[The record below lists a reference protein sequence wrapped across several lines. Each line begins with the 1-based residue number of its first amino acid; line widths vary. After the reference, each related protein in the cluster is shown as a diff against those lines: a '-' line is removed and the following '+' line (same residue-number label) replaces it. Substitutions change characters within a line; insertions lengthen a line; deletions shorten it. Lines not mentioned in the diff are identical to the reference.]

1 MKTVLKFIRPYKW
14 LFILGLIL
22 MLVELAV
29 ELIQPI
35 FISEIID
42 NGILKNDLNHVYLYL
57 VIMLVTG
64 LVALLSGIWNSF
76 VAGHVSQAF
85 AYDLRTEQF
94 KKIQSFSLATLERFK
109 TSSLIT
115 RLTSDVTNCDQA
127 VYMSIRIM
135 LRAPLMIIGSI
146 ILSFTVEPKLAIYLV
161 IGSPI
166 IFIIIF
172 VIARKGS
179 KLFTKIQRKF
189 DEMNR
194 FFQQNLEAV
203 RLIKASQTSKQE
215 INQFN
220 EKIKDIRNNY
230 TYALRLMEIIN
241 PSLLLIINGSILAVV
256 WFGSDMVDH
265 STLEVGKL
273 VAILNYG
280 MRMQGGFGMLAF
292 LIMTLSRMKASSE
305 RIEEVLIT
313 PSDEKVFNNEIEHSS
328 NYAYPIQFKD
338 VSFTYPNSHKPV
350 LEHISFE
357 VKPRET
363 FAIMGSTGSGKS
375 TLLSLIPKMY
385 KATSGEILLNNK
397 NVNDWE
403 IESLR
408 DAIGYVPQKALLF
421 SGTIYENLQ
430 FGDPS
435 AESEMLEL
443 SSEKAQIHQSIE
455 RFDNQYDTMI
465 GQQGVTLS
473 GGQKQRLSIARALV
487 RKPGLLI
494 LDDSTSALDIKT
506 ESALWDALED
516 EETTKLIVTQKI
528 STAQTADRIMLLVD
542 GRIEAIGTHE
552 SLLETSPLYKEIAS
566 SQESAVS
573 SS

>member
-1 MKTVLKFIRPYKW
+1 MRTVLKFLRPYRG

-42 NGILKNDLNHVYLYL
+42 NGILKNDLNHVYLFL
-57 VIMLVTG
+57 FIMLATG
-64 LVALLSGIWNSF
+64 LVALASGIWNSF

-85 AYDLRTEQF
+85 AYDLRTTQF
-94 KKIQSFSLATLERFK
+94 KKIQTFSLDTLQKFK

-115 RLTSDVTNCDQA
+115 RLTSDVNNCDQA

-146 ILSFTVEPKLAIYLV
+146 IMSFVVEPRLAVYLV
-161 IGSPI
+161 IGTPI
-166 IFIIIF
+166 IFVIIF
-172 VIARKGS
+172 VIARIGA
-179 KLFTKIQRKF
+179 KLFGKIQRKF

-203 RLIKASQTSKQE
+203 RLIKASQTSEQE
-215 INQFN
+215 INQFKN
-220 EKIKDIRNNY
+220 KIKDIRHNY
-230 TYALRLMEIIN
+230 TYALRLMEFIN
-241 PSLLLIINGSILAVV
+241 PSLLFIINGSILAVI
-256 WFGSDMVDH
+256 WFGSDMVNQ

-305 RIEEVLIT
+305 RIEEVLT
-313 PSDEKVFNNEIEHSS
+313 TNSDEEVIDKEPTPKS
-328 NYAYPIQFKD
+328 NQAYGVEFKN
-338 VSFTYPNSHKPV
+338 VSFTYPNATKTV
-350 LEHISFE
+350 LKNISFKVQPKE
-357 VKPRET
+357 K

-385 KATSGEILLNNK
+385 QTKDGEILINNK
-397 NVNDWE
+397 NVDDWK
-403 IESLR
+403 IEELR
-408 DAIGYVPQKALLF
+408 DAIGYVPQTALLF
-421 SGTIYENLQ
+421 SGTIIENLK
-430 FGDPS
+430 FGDPV
-435 AESEMLEL
+435 ADNEMLEM
-443 SSEKAQIHQSIE
+443 SSEKAQIHHSIKG
-455 RFDNQYDTMI
+455 FDHEYQTLI

-487 RKPGLLI
+487 RKPGILI

-506 ESALWDALED
+506 ESALWDALEHED
-516 EETTKLIVTQKI
+516 TTKLIVTQKI
-528 STAQTADRIMLLVD
+528 TTAKTADRIMLLVD
-542 GRIEAIGTHE
+542 GEIEAIGTHE
-552 SLLETSPLYKEIAS
+552 SLLKESKLYQEIAN
-566 SQESAVS
+566 SQESAVIA
-573 SS
+573 

>member
-1 MKTVLKFIRPYKW
+1 MRTVLKFLRPYRG

-42 NGILKNDLNHVYLYL
+42 NGILKNDLNHVYLFL
-57 VIMLVTG
+57 FIMLATG
-64 LVALLSGIWNSF
+64 LVALASGIWNSF

-85 AYDLRTEQF
+85 AYDLRTTQF
-94 KKIQSFSLATLERFK
+94 KKIQTFSLDTLQKFK

-115 RLTSDVTNCDQA
+115 RLTSDVKNCDQA

-146 ILSFTVEPKLAIYLV
+146 IMSFVVEPRLAVYLV
-161 IGSPI
+161 IGTPI
-166 IFIIIF
+166 IFVIIF
-172 VIARKGS
+172 VIARIGA
-179 KLFTKIQRKF
+179 KLFGKIQRKF

-203 RLIKASQTSKQE
+203 RLIKASQTSEQE
-215 INQFN
+215 INQFKN
-220 EKIKDIRNNY
+220 KIKDIRHNY
-230 TYALRLMEIIN
+230 TYALRLMEFIN
-241 PSLLLIINGSILAVV
+241 PSLLFIINGSILAVI
-256 WFGSDMVDH
+256 WFGSDMVNQ

-292 LIMTLSRMKASSE
+292 LIMTLSRMKASCE
-305 RIEEVLIT
+305 RIEEVLT
-313 PSDEKVFNNEIEHSS
+313 TNSDEEVIDKEPTPKPNQ
-328 NYAYPIQFKD
+328 AYGVEFKN
-338 VSFTYPNSHKPV
+338 VSFTYPNATKTV
-350 LEHISFE
+350 LKNISFKVQPKE
-357 VKPRET
+357 K

-385 KATSGEILLNNK
+385 QTKDGEILINNK
-397 NVNDWE
+397 NVDDWK
-403 IESLR
+403 IEELR
-408 DAIGYVPQKALLF
+408 DAIGYVPQTALLF
-421 SGTIYENLQ
+421 SGTIIENLK
-430 FGDPS
+430 FGDPV
-435 AESEMLEL
+435 ADNEMLEM
-443 SSEKAQIHQSIE
+443 SSEKAQIHHSIKG
-455 RFDNQYDTMI
+455 FDHEYQTLI

-487 RKPGLLI
+487 RKPGILI

-506 ESALWDALED
+506 ESALWDALEHED
-516 EETTKLIVTQKI
+516 TTKLIVTQKI
-528 STAQTADRIMLLVD
+528 TTAKTADRIMLLVD
-542 GRIEAIGTHE
+542 GEIEAIGTHE
-552 SLLETSPLYKEIAS
+552 SLLKESKLYQEIAN
-566 SQESAVS
+566 SQESAVIA
-573 SS
+573 

>member
-1 MKTVLKFIRPYKW
+1 MRTVLKFLRPYRG

-42 NGILKNDLNHVYLYL
+42 NGILKNDLNHVYLFL
-57 VIMLVTG
+57 FIMLATG
-64 LVALLSGIWNSF
+64 LVALASGIWNSF

-85 AYDLRTEQF
+85 AYDLRTTQF
-94 KKIQSFSLATLERFK
+94 KKIQTFSLDTLQKFK

-115 RLTSDVTNCDQA
+115 RLTSDVNNCDQA

-146 ILSFTVEPKLAIYLV
+146 IMSFVVEPRLAVYLV
-161 IGSPI
+161 IGTPI
-166 IFIIIF
+166 IFVIIF
-172 VIARKGS
+172 VIARIGA
-179 KLFTKIQRKF
+179 KLFGKIQRKF

-203 RLIKASQTSKQE
+203 RLIKASQTSEQE
-215 INQFN
+215 INQFKN
-220 EKIKDIRNNY
+220 KIKDIRHNY
-230 TYALRLMEIIN
+230 TYALRLMEFIN
-241 PSLLLIINGSILAVV
+241 PSLLFIINGSILAVI
-256 WFGSDMVDH
+256 WFGSDMVNQ

-305 RIEEVLIT
+305 RIEEVLT
-313 PSDEKVFNNEIEHSS
+313 THSDEEVIDKEPTPKPNQ
-328 NYAYPIQFKD
+328 AYGVEFKN
-338 VSFTYPNSHKPV
+338 VSFTYPNATKTV
-350 LEHISFE
+350 LKNISFKVQPKE
-357 VKPRET
+357 K
-363 FAIMGSTGSGKS
+363 FAIMGTTGSGKS

-385 KATSGEILLNNK
+385 QTKDGEILINNK
-397 NVNDWE
+397 NVDDWK
-403 IESLR
+403 IEELR
-408 DAIGYVPQKALLF
+408 DAIGYVPQTALLF
-421 SGTIYENLQ
+421 SGTIIENLK
-430 FGDPS
+430 FGDPV
-435 AESEMLEL
+435 ADNEMLEM
-443 SSEKAQIHQSIE
+443 SSEKAQIHHSIKG
-455 RFDNQYDTMI
+455 FDHEYQTLI

-487 RKPGLLI
+487 RKPGILI

-506 ESALWDALED
+506 ESALWDALEHED
-516 EETTKLIVTQKI
+516 TTKLIVTQKI
-528 STAQTADRIMLLVD
+528 TTAKTADRIMLLVD
-542 GRIEAIGTHE
+542 GEIEAIGTHE
-552 SLLETSPLYKEIAS
+552 SLLKESKLYQEIAN
-566 SQESAVS
+566 SQESAVIA
-573 SS
+573 

>member
-1 MKTVLKFIRPYKW
+1 MKTVLKFIKPYKW
-14 LFILGLIL
+14 LFALGLIL

-29 ELIQPI
+29 ELVQPI

-42 NGILKNDLNHVYLYL
+42 NGILKDDLNHVYLYL
-57 VIMLVTG
+57 AIMLVTG
-64 LVALLSGIWNSF
+64 LAALVSGVWNSF

-85 AYDLRTEQF
+85 AYDLRTAQF
-94 KKIQSFSLATLERFK
+94 SKIQTFSLATLEKFK

-115 RLTSDVTNCDQA
+115 RLTSDVNNCDQA

-146 ILSFTVEPKLAIYLV
+146 IMSFVVEPRLAIYLV
-161 IGSPI
+161 IGTPI

-172 VIARKGS
+172 IIARTGS

-203 RLIKASQTSKQE
+203 RLIKASQTSEQE
-215 INQFN
+215 TSQFK
-220 EKIKDIRNNY
+220 EKIKDIRHNY
-230 TYALRLMEIIN
+230 TYALRLMELIN
-241 PSLLLIINGSILAVV
+241 PSLLLIINGSILAVI
-256 WFGSDMVDH
+256 WFGSDMVNQ
-265 STLEVGKL
+265 STLDIGKL

-292 LIMTLSRMKASSE
+292 LIMTLSRMKASSD

-313 PSDEKVFNNEIEHSS
+313 ESDERVINDEVNHSS
-328 NYAYPIQFKD
+328 NYAYSISFKD
-338 VSFTYPNSHKPV
+338 VSFTYPNAHNPV
-350 LEHISFE
+350 LENISFD
-357 VKPRET
+357 VKPKET
-363 FAIMGSTGSGKS
+363 FAIMGATGSGKS

-397 NVNDWE
+397 NVNDWD
-403 IESLR
+403 IEALR

-435 AESEMLEL
+435 AEIEELEM

-455 RFDNQYDTMI
+455 RFDNQYDTLI

-516 EETTKLIVTQKI
+516 EDTTKLIVTQKI
-528 STAQTADRIMLLVD
+528 STAKTADRIMLLVD
-542 GRIEAIGTHE
+542 GRIEAIDTHE
-552 SLLETSPLYKEIAS
+552 SLLATSRLYKEIAN

>member
-14 LFILGLIL
+14 LFIIGLIL

-146 ILSFTVEPKLAIYLV
+146 ILSFAVEPKLAIYLV

-189 DEMNR
+189 DEM
-194 FFQQNLEAV
+194 
-203 RLIKASQTSKQE
+203 
-215 INQFN
+215 
-220 EKIKDIRNNY
+220 KI
-230 TYALRLMEIIN
+230 
-241 PSLLLIINGSILAVV
+241 G
-256 WFGSDMVDH
+256 
-265 STLEVGKL
+265 
-273 VAILNYG
+273 
-280 MRMQGGFGMLAF
+280 
-292 LIMTLSRMKASSE
+292 
-305 RIEEVLIT
+305 
-313 PSDEKVFNNEIEHSS
+313 
-328 NYAYPIQFKD
+328 
-338 VSFTYPNSHKPV
+338 
-350 LEHISFE
+350 
-357 VKPRET
+357 
-363 FAIMGSTGSGKS
+363 
-375 TLLSLIPKMY
+375 
-385 KATSGEILLNNK
+385 
-397 NVNDWE
+397 
-403 IESLR
+403 
-408 DAIGYVPQKALLF
+408 
-421 SGTIYENLQ
+421 
-430 FGDPS
+430 
-435 AESEMLEL
+435 
-443 SSEKAQIHQSIE
+443 
-455 RFDNQYDTMI
+455 
-465 GQQGVTLS
+465 
-473 GGQKQRLSIARALV
+473 RAHV
-487 RKPGLLI
+487 
-494 LDDSTSALDIKT
+494 
-506 ESALWDALED
+506 
-516 EETTKLIVTQKI
+516 
-528 STAQTADRIMLLVD
+528 
-542 GRIEAIGTHE
+542 
-552 SLLETSPLYKEIAS
+552 
-566 SQESAVS
+566 
-573 SS
+573 

>member
-1 MKTVLKFIRPYKW
+1 MKTVLKFIKPYKW

-29 ELIQPI
+29 ELVQPI

-57 VIMLVTG
+57 IIMLLTG
-64 LVALLSGIWNSF
+64 LIALASGVWNSF

-85 AYDLRTEQF
+85 AYDLRTAQF
-94 KKIQSFSLATLERFK
+94 SKIQTFSLATLEKFK

-115 RLTSDVTNCDQA
+115 RLTSDVNNCDQA

-146 ILSFTVEPKLAIYLV
+146 IMSFIVEPKLAIYLV
-161 IGSPI
+161 VGTP
-166 IFIIIF
+166 IIF
-172 VIARKGS
+172 VIIYLIARTGS

-215 INQFN
+215 TAQFK
-220 EKIKDIRNNY
+220 EKIKDIRHNY
-230 TYALRLMEIIN
+230 TYALRLMELIN
-241 PSLLLIINGSILAVV
+241 PSLLLIINGSILAVI
-256 WFGSDMVDH
+256 WFGSDMVNS

-292 LIMTLSRMKASSE
+292 LIMTLSRMKASSD

-313 PSDEKVFNNEIEHSS
+313 KSDEKVVNNVTNRAP
-328 NYAYPIQFKD
+328 NYAYGLSFKN
-338 VSFTYPNSHKPV
+338 VSFTYPNGKKPV
-350 LEHISFE
+350 LEDINFE
-357 VKPRET
+357 VKPKET

-385 KATSGEILLNNK
+385 QTTTGEILLNNK

-403 IESLR
+403 IEALR

-430 FGDPS
+430 FGDPT
-435 AESEMLEL
+435 AEDEMLEV
-443 SSEKAQIHQSIE
+443 SSEKAQIHHSIKD
-455 RFDNQYDTMI
+455 FDNQYETLI

-506 ESALWDALED
+506 ESALWDALE
-516 EETTKLIVTQKI
+516 EEDTTKLIVTQKI
-528 STAQTADRIMLLVD
+528 STAKTAHRIMLLVD
-542 GRIEAIGTHE
+542 GHIEAIGTHE
-552 SLLETSPLYKEIAS
+552 SLLETSKLYKEIAN

>member
-1 MKTVLKFIRPYKW
+1 
-14 LFILGLIL
+14 
-22 MLVELAV
+22 
-29 ELIQPI
+29 
-35 FISEIID
+35 
-42 NGILKNDLNHVYLYL
+42 
-57 VIMLVTG
+57 
-64 LVALLSGIWNSF
+64 
-76 VAGHVSQAF
+76 
-85 AYDLRTEQF
+85 
-94 KKIQSFSLATLERFK
+94 
-109 TSSLIT
+109 
-115 RLTSDVTNCDQA
+115 
-127 VYMSIRIM
+127 
-135 LRAPLMIIGSI
+135 
-146 ILSFTVEPKLAIYLV
+146 
-161 IGSPI
+161 
-166 IFIIIF
+166 IIIF

-215 INQFN
+215 TNQFK
-220 EKIKDIRNNY
+220 EKIQDIRHNY
-230 TYALRLMEIIN
+230 TYALRLMELIN
-241 PSLLLIINGSILAVV
+241 PSLLLIINGSILAVI
-256 WFGSDMVDH
+256 WFGSDMVNQ

-313 PSDEKVFNNEIEHSS
+313 QSDEQVISKTFNRTS
-328 NYAYPIQFKD
+328 NYAYGITFKD
-338 VSFTYPNSHKPV
+338 VSFTYPNGNKPV
-350 LEHISFE
+350 LENITFD
-357 VKPRET
+357 VKPKET
-363 FAIMGSTGSGKS
+363 FAIMGATGSGKS

-385 KATSGEILLNNK
+385 RATSGEILLNHK
-397 NVNDWE
+397 NVNEWE

-435 AESEMLEL
+435 AEVEALEM
-443 SSEKAQIHQSIE
+443 SSEKAQIHHSIE
-455 RFDNQYDTMI
+455 HFDNQYDTLI

-516 EETTKLIVTQKI
+516 EDTTKLIVTQKI
-528 STAQTADRIMLLVD
+528 STAKTADRIMLLVN

-552 SLLETSPLYKEIAS
+552 SLLETSDLYKEIS
-566 SQESAVS
+566 NSQESAVS

>member
-1 MKTVLKFIRPYKW
+1 
-14 LFILGLIL
+14 
-22 MLVELAV
+22 
-29 ELIQPI
+29 
-35 FISEIID
+35 
-42 NGILKNDLNHVYLYL
+42 
-57 VIMLVTG
+57 
-64 LVALLSGIWNSF
+64 
-76 VAGHVSQAF
+76 
-85 AYDLRTEQF
+85 
-94 KKIQSFSLATLERFK
+94 
-109 TSSLIT
+109 
-115 RLTSDVTNCDQA
+115 
-127 VYMSIRIM
+127 M

-146 ILSFTVEPKLAIYLV
+146 IMSFVVEPRLAIYLV
-161 IGSPI
+161 IGTPI

-172 VIARKGS
+172 IIARTGS

-203 RLIKASQTSKQE
+203 RLIKASQTSEQE
-215 INQFN
+215 TSQFK
-220 EKIKDIRNNY
+220 EKIKDIRHNY
-230 TYALRLMEIIN
+230 TYALRLMELIN
-241 PSLLLIINGSILAVV
+241 PSLLLIINGSILAVI
-256 WFGSDMVDH
+256 WFGSDMVNQ
-265 STLEVGKL
+265 STLEIGKL

-292 LIMTLSRMKASSE
+292 LIMTLSRMKASSD

-313 PSDEKVFNNEIEHSS
+313 ESDERVINDEVNHSS
-328 NYAYPIQFKD
+328 NYAYSISFKD
-338 VSFTYPNSHKPV
+338 VSFTYPNAHNPV
-350 LEHISFE
+350 LENISFD
-357 VKPRET
+357 VKPKET
-363 FAIMGSTGSGKS
+363 FAIMGATGSGKS

-397 NVNDWE
+397 NVNDWD
-403 IESLR
+403 IEALR

-435 AESEMLEL
+435 AEIEELEM

-455 RFDNQYDTMI
+455 HFDNQYDTLI

-516 EETTKLIVTQKI
+516 EDTTKLIVTQKI
-528 STAQTADRIMLLVD
+528 STAKTADRIMLLVD
-542 GRIEAIGTHE
+542 GRIEAIDTHE
-552 SLLETSPLYKEIAS
+552 SLLATSRLYKEIAN